1 MTQLE
6 VRRDTQFITIAAMAY
21 FMSRKRKLER
31 KVLFYRNV
39 LRTATL
45 KHLWTLLSLTLFFKA
60 IVSKLYL
67 PNKITQ
73 LQKWTFGLRS
83 RCSSLAFVLYFLSGS
98 LSYAII
104 SLSYATCTCISNKE
118 QLTINIRS
126 VDKELEAHEDFFYN
140 IRHIDGETNSVSYKR
155 CGIKTT
161 LSSLVKCRGQCYE
174 GVSNMMGHKTS
185 TKGLSYSLS

>member
-83 RCSSLAFVLYFLSGS
+83 RCSSLAFSLFFVASYLSNPYGVWLGQFWAPCFTS
-98 LSYAII
+98 
-104 SLSYATCTCISNKE
+104 
-118 QLTINIRS
+118 Q
-126 VDKELEAHEDFFYN
+126 
-140 IRHIDGETNSVSYKR
+140 NSVCSFYFQAFSGKKWDNFICLMWIQDEIR
-155 CGIKTT
+155 RRWLYVEIDHRP
-161 LSSLVKCRGQCYE
+161 VF
-174 GVSNMMGHKTS
+174 TS
-185 TKGLSYSLS
+185 RWIIRLRRL